1 MNSKL
6 IGSFGW
12 RQNHE
17 KRGVDRRQEDK
28 LKAPSHVKSPK
39 LLTFANLLGGPE
51 GDPSRSE
58 WSAQLMPGRY
68 RVRITCGDPCLGFRA
83 RLRLNGERAGPL
95 LGNDAFVPANM
106 YASQW
111 FEVGLPDGRLRIDQW
126 GLSSENRVPLSSIY
140 VEGPLTLSDHFSKF
154 SAESTML
161 EEIKTESCNID
172 ASWRESDEESALNIL
187 EPLSSRVHLDDRA
200 LRVLCNLARI
210 SKSEKR
216 MQIVSILIDSME
228 NVIRNNSKRQ
238 DNENVLDALMSWL
251 PKLIEESQKR
261 EQKSLNKG
269 GVYSKSLQK
278 MLRLHTVALRAYVRE
293 NVTFVSFICV
303 AQLNTITRT
312 SSLEHHHSNIIIT
325 TRTQIRRRN

>member
-17 KRGVDRRQEDK
+17 KRGVDRRQDDK
-28 LKAPSHVKSPK
+28 SKAPDHVKSPK

-95 LGNDAFVPANM
+95 LGNGTFVPANM

-126 GLSSENRVPLSSIY
+126 SLSSSRENRVPLSSIY
-140 VEGPLTLSDHFSKF
+140 VEGPLTLSDQFSM
-154 SAESTML
+154 EN
-161 EEIKTESCNID
+161 NID
-172 ASWRESDEESALNIL
+172 TSWRESDEESALNIL

-278 MLRLHTVALRAYVRE
+278 MLRLHTVALRAYVP
-293 NVTFVSFICV
+293 TKSSFVLYCYSYYI
-303 AQLNTITRT
+303 
-312 SSLEHHHSNIIIT
+312 
-325 TRTQIRRRN
+325 TRTQIRRRYW